1 MVTDDKL
8 ILRIALA
15 STKPIYPS
23 TSMSSDP
30 TTSSLNQLLAKVQA
44 SSSLLPTEVLCLIS
58 SFRSK
63 HSTASVHSTAYLIL
77 SSLCQSLRSKA
88 KGGDHDAATMDIVR
102 IFQDSVVNFV
112 GDTEEQAIITGLSF
126 LSALFQVDWES
137 ASMIL
142 LQEGVIDNIMDNV
155 DLSPS
160 ADLAY
165 ETAHLI
171 GQACGHKKCRTH
183 LTPRVNLWLESEVTN
198 TQNQRVA
205 AAATVAL
212 VKLQKG
218 ASADDPVNEAP
229 DKSDAL
235 AQNLKSIIMTNGEL
249 SSMVEAIEGMAYL
262 TIDPAIKETLS
273 RDPAFLKRIFSL
285 FSYRKLNSPVTSGNL
300 SLVYGVLSIIT
311 NITSYRPRLSEEQS
325 QVEKLKSMTKSGK
338 GSLSAQ
344 EPSILDSDD
353 HVRARVRRL
362 IDAGVLPVFS
372 AAMSQT
378 NSRGVRLN
386 VGKALLSIVE
396 DKENRGKV
404 LQAGGARVLQ
414 NLIKES
420 RESCE
425 PPNREL
431 TRNVIDVEPIQA
443 LAKLSI
449 TSSPVQVFGP
459 NVGAMIDAIPPFSHM
474 VTHPSSN
481 LLQRFEGTMA
491 LTNIASYSTDLA
503 TRIAKADGLIN
514 KVELLLLEDHVL
526 VQRASM
532 ELICNLIAGSDEIFE
547 RYGGGDTLG
556 SAMSKL
562 QVVLALSDV
571 DDLPTRLAASGALA
585 TLTTSPGACRALLAL
600 QLDRHRFLPMLAQLI
615 SPSES
620 TDSSGQAQHA
630 SGLLHRGV
638 VCILNFLVALYS
650 DARKSIFKE
659 AKDAGLIE
667 SLADV
672 TENPSVKTN
681 EPIQRT
687 AAQALKILMDSGK

>member
-1 MVTDDKL
+1 
-8 ILRIALA
+8 
-15 STKPIYPS
+15 
-23 TSMSSDP
+23 MSSNP
-30 TTSSLNQLLAKVQA
+30 TTSSLNQLLAKVQT
-44 SSSLLPTEVLCLIS
+44 SSPLLPTEVLCLIS
-58 SFRSK
+58 SFRST

-77 SSLCQSLRSKA
+77 SSLCQSVRSKA
-88 KGGDHDAATMDIVR
+88 KGGDRDAAAVDIVR
-102 IFQDSVVNFV
+102 IFQDSVVNLV

-155 DLSPS
+155 DLTPS
-160 ADLAY
+160 AELAY

-171 GQACGHKKCRTH
+171 GQACGHKKCRTR
-183 LTPRVNLWLESEVTN
+183 LTPRINLWLKSEATS
-198 TQNQRVA
+198 THQRVA
-205 AAATVAL
+205 AAATVAI

-218 ASADDPVNEAP
+218 ASADDLVNETP
-229 DKSDAL
+229 EKSDAL
-235 AQNLKSIIMTNGEL
+235 AQNLKSIIMTNGEP
-249 SSMVEAIEGMAYL
+249 SSMVDAIEGMAYL

-285 FSYRKLNSPVTSGNL
+285 FSYRKPNSPVTSGNL

-344 EPSILDSDD
+344 EPSILDNDD

-362 IDAGVLPVFS
+362 VDAGVLPVFS

-396 DKENRGKV
+396 DKENRGMV
-404 LQAGGARVLQ
+404 LQTGGARVLQ

-425 PPNREL
+425 APNKEL
-431 TRNVIDVEPIQA
+431 TRNVIDLEPIQA

-474 VTHPSSN
+474 VTHPSST

-547 RYGGGDTLG
+547 RYGGGDTVG
-556 SAMSKL
+556 SGMSKL

-585 TLTTSPGACRALLAL
+585 TLTISPGACRALFAL
-600 QLDRHRFLPMLAQLI
+600 QLDRHRFLPMMVQLI
-615 SPSES
+615 APSSS
-620 TDSSGQAQHA
+620 TDSTGQAQHA

-638 VCILNFLVALYS
+638 VCIFNFLAALDS
-650 DARKSIFKE
+650 DARKSIFNE
-659 AKDAGLIE
+659 AKDAGLME
-667 SLADV
+667 ALANV
-672 TENPSVKTN
+672 IKNPSIKAN

-687 AAQALKILMDSGK
+687 AARALKILMDFGK

>member
-1 MVTDDKL
+1 
-8 ILRIALA
+8 
-15 STKPIYPS
+15 
-23 TSMSSDP
+23 MSSNP
-30 TTSSLNQLLAKVQA
+30 TTSSLNQLLAKVQT
-44 SSSLLPTEVLCLIS
+44 SSPLLPTEVLCLIS
-58 SFRSK
+58 SFRST

-77 SSLCQSLRSKA
+77 SSLCQSVRSKA
-88 KGGDHDAATMDIVR
+88 KGGDQDAATMDIVR
-102 IFQDSVVNFV
+102 IFQDSVVNLV

-142 LQEGVIDNIMDNV
+142 LREGVIDNIMDNV
-155 DLSPS
+155 DLTPS
-160 ADLAY
+160 AELAY

-171 GQACGHKKCRTH
+171 GQACGHKKCRTR
-183 LTPRVNLWLESEVTN
+183 LTPRINLWLKSEATS
-198 TQNQRVA
+198 THQRVA
-205 AAATVAL
+205 AAATVAI

-218 ASADDPVNEAP
+218 ASADDLVNETP
-229 DKSDAL
+229 EKSDAL
-235 AQNLKSIIMTNGEL
+235 AQNLKSIIMTNGEP
-249 SSMVEAIEGMAYL
+249 SSMVDAIEGMAYL

-285 FSYRKLNSPVTSGNL
+285 FSYRKPNSPVTSGNL

-344 EPSILDSDD
+344 EPSILDNDD

-396 DKENRGKV
+396 DKENRGMV
-404 LQAGGARVLQ
+404 SQTGGARVLQ

-425 PPNREL
+425 APNKEL
-431 TRNVIDVEPIQA
+431 TRNVIDLEPIQA

-474 VTHPSSN
+474 VTHPSST

-526 VQRASM
+526 VQRASI

-547 RYGGGDTLG
+547 RYGGGDTVG
-556 SAMSKL
+556 SGMSKL

-585 TLTTSPGACRALLAL
+585 TLTISPGACRALFAL
-600 QLDRHRFLPMLAQLI
+600 QLDRHRFLPMMVQLI
-615 SPSES
+615 APSNS
-620 TDSSGQAQHA
+620 TDSTGQAQHA

-638 VCILNFLVALYS
+638 VCIFNFLAALDS
-650 DARKSIFKE
+650 DARKSIFNE
-659 AKDAGLIE
+659 AKDAGLME
-667 SLADV
+667 ALADV
-672 TENPSVKTN
+672 IKNPSIKTKTN

>member
-1 MVTDDKL
+1 
-8 ILRIALA
+8 
-15 STKPIYPS
+15 
-23 TSMSSDP
+23 MSSNP
-30 TTSSLNQLLAKVQA
+30 TTSSLNQLLAKVQT
-44 SSSLLPTEVLCLIS
+44 SSPLLPTEVLCLIS
-58 SFRSK
+58 SFRST

-77 SSLCQSLRSKA
+77 SSLCQSVRSKA
-88 KGGDHDAATMDIVR
+88 KGGDRDAAAVDIVR
-102 IFQDSVVNFV
+102 IFQDSVVNLV

-155 DLSPS
+155 DLTPS
-160 ADLAY
+160 AELAY

-171 GQACGHKKCRTH
+171 GQACGHKKCRTR
-183 LTPRVNLWLESEVTN
+183 LTPRINLWLKSEATS
-198 TQNQRVA
+198 THQRVA
-205 AAATVAL
+205 AAATVAI

-218 ASADDPVNEAP
+218 ASADDLVNETP
-229 DKSDAL
+229 EKSDAL
-235 AQNLKSIIMTNGEL
+235 AQNLKSIIMTNGEP
-249 SSMVEAIEGMAYL
+249 SSMVDAIEGMAYL

-285 FSYRKLNSPVTSGNL
+285 FSYRKPNSPVTSGNL

-344 EPSILDSDD
+344 EPSILDNDD

-396 DKENRGKV
+396 DKENRGMV
-404 LQAGGARVLQ
+404 LQTGGARVLQ

-425 PPNREL
+425 APNKEL
-431 TRNVIDVEPIQA
+431 TRNVIDLEPIQA

-474 VTHPSSN
+474 VTHPSST

-547 RYGGGDTLG
+547 RYGGGDTVG

-585 TLTTSPGACRALLAL
+585 TLTISPGACRALFAL
-600 QLDRHRFLPMLAQLI
+600 QLDRHRFLPMMVQLI
-615 SPSES
+615 APSNS
-620 TDSSGQAQHA
+620 TDSTGQAQHA

-638 VCILNFLVALYS
+638 VCIFNFLAALDS
-650 DARKSIFKE
+650 DARKSIFNE
-659 AKDAGLIE
+659 AKDAGLME
-667 SLADV
+667 ALADV
-672 TENPSVKTN
+672 IKNPSIKTN

>member
-1 MVTDDKL
+1 MYFYLSSPSQFTL
-8 ILRIALA
+8 ALLN
-15 STKPIYPS
+15 
-23 TSMSSDP
+23 MSSNP
-30 TTSSLNQLLAKVQA
+30 TTSSLNQLLAKVQT
-44 SSSLLPTEVLCLIS
+44 SSPLLPTEVLCLIS
-58 SFRSK
+58 SFRST

-77 SSLCQSLRSKA
+77 SSLCQSVRSKA
-88 KGGDHDAATMDIVR
+88 KGGDQDAATMDIVR
-102 IFQDSVVNFV
+102 IFQDSVVNLV

-142 LQEGVIDNIMDNV
+142 LREGVIDNIMDNV
-155 DLSPS
+155 DLTPS
-160 ADLAY
+160 AELAY

-171 GQACGHKKCRTH
+171 GQACGHKKCRTR
-183 LTPRVNLWLESEVTN
+183 LTPRINLWLKSEVTS
-198 TQNQRVA
+198 THQRVA
-205 AAATVAL
+205 AAATVAI

-218 ASADDPVNEAP
+218 ASADDLVNETP
-229 DKSDAL
+229 EKSDAL
-235 AQNLKSIIMTNGEL
+235 AQNLKSIIMTNGEP
-249 SSMVEAIEGMAYL
+249 SSMVDAIEGMAYL
-262 TIDPAIKETLS
+262 TIDPAIKETSS

-285 FSYRKLNSPVTSGNL
+285 FSYRKPNSPVTSGNL

-396 DKENRGKV
+396 DKENRGMV
-404 LQAGGARVLQ
+404 LQTGGAKVLQ

-425 PPNREL
+425 APNKEL
-431 TRNVIDVEPIQA
+431 TRNVIDLEPIQA

-474 VTHPSSN
+474 VTHPSST

-547 RYGGGDTLG
+547 RYGGGDTVG
-556 SAMSKL
+556 SGMSKL

-585 TLTTSPGACRALLAL
+585 TLTISPGACRALFAL
-600 QLDRHRFLPMLAQLI
+600 QLDRHRFLPMMVQLI
-615 SPSES
+615 APSNS
-620 TDSSGQAQHA
+620 TDSTGQAQHA

-638 VCILNFLVALYS
+638 VCIFNFLAALDS
-650 DARKSIFKE
+650 DARKSIFNE
-659 AKDAGLIE
+659 AKDAGLME
-667 SLADV
+667 ALADV
-672 TENPSVKTN
+672 IKNPSIKTN
-681 EPIQRT
+681 EPIQLT

>member
-1 MVTDDKL
+1 MYFYLSSPSQFTL
-8 ILRIALA
+8 ALLH
-15 STKPIYPS
+15 
-23 TSMSSDP
+23 MSSNP
-30 TTSSLNQLLAKVQA
+30 TTSSLNQLLAKVQT
-44 SSSLLPTEVLCLIS
+44 SSPLLPTEVLCLIS
-58 SFRSK
+58 SFRST

-77 SSLCQSLRSKA
+77 SSLCQSVRSKA
-88 KGGDHDAATMDIVR
+88 KGGDQDAATMDIVR
-102 IFQDSVVNFV
+102 ICQDSVVNLV

-155 DLSPS
+155 DLTPS
-160 ADLAY
+160 AELAY

-171 GQACGHKKCRTH
+171 GQACGHKKCRTR
-183 LTPRVNLWLESEVTN
+183 LTPRINLWLKSEATS
-198 TQNQRVA
+198 THQRVA
-205 AAATVAL
+205 AAATVAI

-218 ASADDPVNEAP
+218 ASADDLVNETP
-229 DKSDAL
+229 EKSDAL
-235 AQNLKSIIMTNGEL
+235 AQNLKSIIMTNGEP
-249 SSMVEAIEGMAYL
+249 SSMVDAIEGMAYL
-262 TIDPAIKETLS
+262 TIDSAIKETLS

-285 FSYRKLNSPVTSGNL
+285 FSYRKPNSPVTSGNL

-344 EPSILDSDD
+344 EPSILDNDD

-396 DKENRGKV
+396 DKENRGMV
-404 LQAGGARVLQ
+404 LQTGGARVLQ

-425 PPNREL
+425 APNKEL
-431 TRNVIDVEPIQA
+431 TRNVIDLEPIQA

-474 VTHPSSN
+474 VTHPSST

-547 RYGGGDTLG
+547 RYGGGDTVG
-556 SAMSKL
+556 SGMSKL

-585 TLTTSPGACRALLAL
+585 TLTISPGACRALFAL
-600 QLDRHRFLPMLAQLI
+600 QLDRHRFLPMMVQLI
-615 SPSES
+615 APSNS
-620 TDSSGQAQHA
+620 TDSTGQAQHA

-638 VCILNFLVALYS
+638 VCIFNFLAALDS
-650 DARKSIFKE
+650 DARKSIFNE
-659 AKDAGLIE
+659 AKDAGLME
-667 SLADV
+667 ALADV
-672 TENPSVKTN
+672 IKNPSIKTN

-687 AAQALKILMDSGK
+687 AARALKILMDSGK

>member
-1 MVTDDKL
+1 
-8 ILRIALA
+8 
-15 STKPIYPS
+15 
-23 TSMSSDP
+23 MSSNP
-30 TTSSLNQLLAKVQA
+30 TTSSLNQLLAKVQT
-44 SSSLLPTEVLCLIS
+44 SSPLLPTEVLCLIS
-58 SFRSK
+58 SFRST

-77 SSLCQSLRSKA
+77 SSLCQSVRSKA
-88 KGGDHDAATMDIVR
+88 KGGDRDAAAVDIVR
-102 IFQDSVVNFV
+102 IFQDSVVNLV

-155 DLSPS
+155 DLTPS
-160 ADLAY
+160 AELAY

-171 GQACGHKKCRTH
+171 GQACGHKKCRTR
-183 LTPRVNLWLESEVTN
+183 LTPRINLWLKSEATS
-198 TQNQRVA
+198 THQRVA
-205 AAATVAL
+205 AAATVAI

-218 ASADDPVNEAP
+218 ASADDLVNETP
-229 DKSDAL
+229 EKSDAL
-235 AQNLKSIIMTNGEL
+235 AQNLKSIIMTNGEP
-249 SSMVEAIEGMAYL
+249 SSMVDAIEGMAYL

-285 FSYRKLNSPVTSGNL
+285 FSYRKPNSPVTSGNL

-344 EPSILDSDD
+344 EPSILDNDD

-396 DKENRGKV
+396 DKENRGMV
-404 LQAGGARVLQ
+404 LQTGGARVLQ

-425 PPNREL
+425 APNKEL
-431 TRNVIDVEPIQA
+431 TRNVIDLEPIQA

-474 VTHPSSN
+474 VTHPSST

-547 RYGGGDTLG
+547 RYGGGDTVG
-556 SAMSKL
+556 SGMSKL

-585 TLTTSPGACRALLAL
+585 TLTISPGACRALFAL
-600 QLDRHRFLPMLAQLI
+600 QLDRHRFLPMMVQLI
-615 SPSES
+615 APSNS
-620 TDSSGQAQHA
+620 TDSTGQAQHA

-638 VCILNFLVALYS
+638 VCIFNFLAALDS
-650 DARKSIFKE
+650 DARKSIFNE
-659 AKDAGLIE
+659 AKDAGLME
-667 SLADV
+667 ALADV
-672 TENPSVKTN
+672 IKNPSIKTN
-681 EPIQRT
+681 EPIQLT